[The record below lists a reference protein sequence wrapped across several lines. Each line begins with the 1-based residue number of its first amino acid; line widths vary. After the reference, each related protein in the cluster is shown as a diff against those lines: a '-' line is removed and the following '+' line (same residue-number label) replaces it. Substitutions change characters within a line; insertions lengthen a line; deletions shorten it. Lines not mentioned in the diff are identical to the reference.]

1 MHSNMNFSR
10 SEFLTTN
17 GVGFLIMDS
26 CFKAH
31 YGMGIHMN
39 HAKKNYLR
47 IELARLRVFLLFT
60 FHAVHRLFPESFHDS
75 YEAHMRWRP

>member
-10 SEFLTTN
+10 SKFLTTN

-39 HAKKNYLR
+39 HAKKNHLR
-47 IELARLRVFLLFT
+47 IEL
-60 FHAVHRLFPESFHDS
+60 
-75 YEAHMRWRP
+75 